1 MYWFVHCDNFLT
13 LEAVEEVMQLRE
25 KLNSLQIQIEQA
37 PKGEGNCDAD
47 RNEKELQLQN
57 EVSAMQEML
66 SMLTEQK
73 LQFTMEVSCC

>member
-1 MYWFVHCDNFLT
+1 
-13 LEAVEEVMQLRE
+13 MQLKE
-25 KLNSLQIQIEQA
+25 KLNSLQIQIEQV
-37 PKGEGNCDAD
+37 PKVKENCDAD

-66 SMLTEQK
+66 STLTEQK